1 MEKRIELELR
11 IKNEKN
17 LFILSKQIEKWR
29 LTQNGYACD
38 EKSKRMKQKQ
48 RPKGLNLDKK
58 VGYLRK

>member
-29 LTQNGYACD
+29 LTQNGYGVTKKINKD
-38 EKSKRMKQKQ
+38 ETETKTKR
-48 RPKGLNLDKK
+48 LESW
-58 VGYLRK
+58 